1 MTAMRKD
8 YLPYLLALSL
18 LSLLHV
24 AASAGEIQTRHDN
37 ASAVSGAAAD
47 GASPAALIETTVQRL
62 MDQMDGGAESA
73 SSEPEQLYALVNDTV
88 VPHLDMP
95 RIARIV
101 LGKHARKVGAAE
113 LDEFTGEFQT
123 LLVRTYATSLMAYQ
137 GERIDVSQAAPAS
150 AKGTATVDLRV
161 HRADGAP
168 IELSFLTHN
177 RSGPWLVYDIRI
189 EGISLVTNYRSEFST
204 VLRSQG
210 VEGLITTLKNRN
222 RQALMAANR

>member
-1 MTAMRKD
+1 MRTD
-8 YLPYLLALSL
+8 YLPYLLILSL

-24 AASAGEIQTRHDN
+24 AANASEIPARHDN
-37 ASAVSGAAAD
+37 TSAASGAAAAD
-47 GASPAALIETTVQRL
+47 TTSPEALIEDTVQQL
-62 MDQMDGGAESA
+62 MDRLDGDAASA
-73 SSEPEQLYALVNDTV
+73 SRGPEQLYALVNDTV

-101 LGKHARKVGAAE
+101 LGKHARKVAAAE

-137 GERIDVSQAAPAS
+137 GERIDVSQS
-150 AKGTATVDLRV
+150 AQRSARGTATVDLRV

-168 IELSFLTHN
+168 IEISFLTHN

-204 VLRSQG
+204 ILRSQG

>member
-1 MTAMRKD
+1 MRKD

-24 AASAGEIQTRHDN
+24 AASASEIQTRHDN

-113 LDEFTGEFQT
+113 LDEFTGELQT
-123 LLVRTYATSLMAYQ
+123 LLVRTYATSLMAFQ

-177 RSGPWLVYDIRI
+177 PAAPGWCTTSASRASAWSPTTGPNSRL
-189 EGISLVTNYRSEFST
+189 FC
-204 VLRSQG
+204 
-210 VEGLITTLKNRN
+210 
-222 RQALMAANR
+222 AARASKA

>member
-1 MTAMRKD
+1 MRKD
-8 YLPYLLALSL
+8 YLPYFIALSL

-24 AASAGEIQTRHDN
+24 AAAASEIPARGEN
-37 ASAVSGAAAD
+37 ASVVSGAAAEST
-47 GASPAALIETTVQRL
+47 SPAALIGDTVQQLIDRL
-62 MDQMDGGAESA
+62 DGDAGSGRGG
-73 SSEPEQLYALVNDTV
+73 PEQLYALVSDTV

-123 LLVRTYATSLMAYQ
+123 LLVRTYATSLMAYH
-137 GERIDVSQAAPAS
+137 GERIDVSPAAQPS

-168 IELSFLTHN
+168 IELSFLAHN

-189 EGISLVTNYRSEFST
+189 EGISLVSNYRSEFSAI
-204 VLRSQG
+204 LRNQG
-210 VEGLITTLKNRN
+210 IEGLIRTLENRN
-222 RQALMAANR
+222 RQAQLTANR

>member
-1 MTAMRKD
+1 MRKD
-8 YLPYLLALSL
+8 YLPYFIALSL

-24 AASAGEIQTRHDN
+24 AAAASEIPARCEK
-37 ASAVSGAAAD
+37 ASVVSGAAAEST
-47 GASPAALIETTVQRL
+47 SPAALIGDTVQQLIDRL
-62 MDQMDGGAESA
+62 DGDAGSGRGG
-73 SSEPEQLYALVNDTV
+73 PEQLYALVSDTV

-123 LLVRTYATSLMAYQ
+123 LLVRTYATSLMAYH
-137 GERIDVSQAAPAS
+137 GERIDVSPAAQPS

-168 IELSFLTHN
+168 IELSFLAHN

-189 EGISLVTNYRSEFST
+189 EGISLVGNYRSEFSSI
-204 VLRSQG
+204 LRNQG
-210 VEGLITTLKNRN
+210 VEALITSLKNRN
-222 RQALMAANR
+222 RQSQLTAQR